1 MAKMLNIVLKR
12 GYIGIPEKQR
22 DVLRA
27 LGLKRI
33 GSSVKK
39 ADNESTR
46 GMIHKVFH
54 LVAVEKAEE

>member
-1 MAKMLNIVLKR
+1 MLRIVLKR

-22 DVLRA
+22 AVLRS

-33 GSSVKK
+33 GSAVRKT
-39 ADNESTR
+39 DNEATR
-46 GMIHKVFH
+46 GMIHKVSH